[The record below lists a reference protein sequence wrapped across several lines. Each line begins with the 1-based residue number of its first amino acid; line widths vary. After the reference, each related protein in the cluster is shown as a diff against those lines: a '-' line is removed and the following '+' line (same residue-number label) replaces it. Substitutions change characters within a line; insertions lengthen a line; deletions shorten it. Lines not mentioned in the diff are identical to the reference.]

1 MEWSEAAA
9 NVPKQTSGGFM
20 KFDKEGT
27 FKFRILSAPITG
39 FEYWTVDKEP
49 IRSKE
54 YPKVISDK
62 IKPGDK
68 IKYFWAFVVWN
79 FQAEEVQILELTQT
93 TIIEPLQELI
103 SNPEWGDPTGY
114 SISVTRKG
122 MSFSD
127 TEYSVVPSPAQPT
140 PANVLKAY
148 KDKPINLDALYSGGN
163 PFEAA
168 DGPQSEE

>member
-1 MEWSEAAA
+1 MDWNEAAA
-9 NVPKQTSGGFM
+9 SVPKASSSGYM

-39 FEYWTVDKEP
+39 FVYWTVDKEP
-49 IRSKE
+49 IRSKD

-62 IKPGDK
+62 IKPGEK

-79 FQAEEVQILELTQT
+79 FQAEEVQILELTQS

-103 SNPEWGDPTGY
+103 SNEEWGDPTGY

-140 PANVLKAY
+140 PANVLQAY
-148 KDKPINLDALYSGGN
+148 KDKPINLDALYAGNN

-168 DGPQSEE
+168 DGVQTAE